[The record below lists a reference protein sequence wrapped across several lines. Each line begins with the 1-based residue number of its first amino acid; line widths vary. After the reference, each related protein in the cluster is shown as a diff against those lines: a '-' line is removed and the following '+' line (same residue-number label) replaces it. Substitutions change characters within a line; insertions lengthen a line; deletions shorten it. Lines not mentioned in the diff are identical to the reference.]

1 VKVKTLQADMQGIKK
16 ATPIKA
22 RREDAED
29 SDEEDAAKIFGC
41 ITNDEE

>member
-22 RREDAED
+22 RRDEAEE
-29 SDEEDAAKIFGC
+29 SDEEDAAKIFGS
-41 ITNDEE
+41 ITNEEE